1 MITLLN
7 VPDAVYL
14 VALDY
19 MGADRPADPTNGR
32 AIYDSAVQRV
42 DYQPI
47 VARQM
52 GRDVS
57 PISALGLAVAQ
68 YVSSTG
74 PFSENN
80 GEFHLMSGYELR

>member
-1 MITLLN
+1 MMTLSN
-7 VPDAVYL
+7 IPAAVNL

-19 MGADRPADPTNGR
+19 MGVDRPADLTDAR

-47 VARQM
+47 MARQM

-57 PISALGLAVAQ
+57 PISAFGLALAQ
-68 YVSSTG
+68 YIGLSG
-74 PFSENN
+74 PFSEDD
-80 GEFHLMSGYELR
+80 GEFTGLSGYELR